1 MTGQEPDW
9 HLLRTFLAVMREG
22 SLSGAA
28 RRLGLTQP
36 TIGRQIAEL
45 EAALGVS
52 LFTRS
57 PRGLIPTASSRE
69 LLPFTESM
77 ASASA
82 ALLRTASGSGSV
94 ARGTVR
100 LTASEIMGC
109 EVLPPILADFQRKH
123 PKIELEL
130 TLNNRNENLLRRDAD
145 IAVRMARP
153 TQKMLV
159 ARKIGHSGIGL
170 YAHRDYVLQHG
181 TPRSLADLEAHCLI
195 GFDRD
200 DWSFR
205 SAGPQ
210 AGRLG
215 REQFGFRCDSD
226 PARFAALK
234 AGTGIGGCQDLIA
247 GRLPELVP
255 ILPDLVRFSLDVWLA
270 MHRDLKETL
279 RVRLLF
285 DHLAQQLKSFLQG
298 KPQ

>member
-1 MTGQEPDW
+1 MIDKKSAFENCIISWDRYTFLYDRGQEPDW

-36 TIGRQIAEL
+36 TIGGQIAEL

-57 PRGLIPTASSRE
+57 PRGL
-69 LLPFTESM
+69 
-77 ASASA
+77 
-82 ALLRTASGSGSV
+82 
-94 ARGTVR
+94 
-100 LTASEIMGC
+100 
-109 EVLPPILADFQRKH
+109 
-123 PKIELEL
+123 
-130 TLNNRNENLLRRDAD
+130 
-145 IAVRMARP
+145 
-153 TQKMLV
+153 
-159 ARKIGHSGIGL
+159 
-170 YAHRDYVLQHG
+170 
-181 TPRSLADLEAHCLI
+181 
-195 GFDRD
+195 
-200 DWSFR
+200 
-205 SAGPQ
+205 
-210 AGRLG
+210 LG

-247 GRLPELVP
+247 ERLPELVP

-285 DHLAQQLKSFLQG
+285 DHLAQRLKSFLQG